1 MTLNRVRVLWQ
12 NFPGAPGYSNHYVS
26 SAVTAQTEIR
36 AFYDAVKG
44 FLPAGLTIQVP
55 SSGDQID
62 ESNGTI
68 TGAWSGAAQ
77 ALITATG
84 SGNYPG
90 SAGCCV
96 NWKSNAVVAGRR
108 PMGRTYLVPLTTG
121 SFETNGSI
129 AAATITAVTTAATT
143 LITNLVDGLKVW
155 NRPTETRAGG
165 QATVLTA
172 QVPDLAVVLRSRRI

>member
-26 SAVTAQTEIR
+26 SAVASQSEIR

-44 FLPAGLTIQVP
+44 FMPSGMTIQVP
-55 SSGDQID
+55 SNGDQI
-62 ESNGTI
+62 EEATGQI
-68 TGAWSGAAQ
+68 TGAWSGTAQ
-77 ALITATG
+77 GIVTCTG
-84 SGNYPG
+84 TGNYPG
-90 SAGCCV
+90 SAGACV
-96 NWKSNAVVAGRR
+96 NWKSNAVVHGRR

-129 AAATITAVTTAATT
+129 AAATLTAITTAANL

-155 NRPTETRAGG
+155 NRPTPTRAGG
-165 QATVLTA
+165 QATVISA
-172 QVPDLAVVLRSRRI
+172 SVPDLAVVLRSRRA